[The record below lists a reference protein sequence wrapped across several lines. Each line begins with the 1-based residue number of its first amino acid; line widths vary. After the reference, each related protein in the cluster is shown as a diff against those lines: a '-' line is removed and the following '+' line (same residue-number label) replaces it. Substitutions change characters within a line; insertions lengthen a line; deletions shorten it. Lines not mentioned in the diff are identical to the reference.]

1 MNSRTMKTDKLKTRW
16 YSRVLLIIVLAAVFL
31 VVWKNVS
38 EISSYDFELKYGYL
52 LASFAVIVITYFLC
66 FFIWQWLTASF
77 GLRVPIVKAARGWF
91 LSYLGKYVPGK
102 IALLL
107 VRMDA
112 YDGYSTKKVAVATLL
127 EYIIALVSACLIVL
141 ISLLFSSEI
150 LPDYIQWVA
159 VLGSISLLILLYPPL
174 LRKIVNWILKLMK
187 KTPLNELPA
196 FKDIVRFVGSYM
208 VATLVAGFALFL
220 ILNSLSPVSF
230 KYYIIITGVYS
241 IAGLVGIAAFFA
253 PSGIGVREGVII
265 LLLPAFIPEPAVIV
279 GAIVM
284 RLITTLTE
292 LILAGFFVVLERI
305 HARSDKIASQQHD

>member
-1 MNSRTMKTDKLKTRW
+1 MKTDKLKTRW